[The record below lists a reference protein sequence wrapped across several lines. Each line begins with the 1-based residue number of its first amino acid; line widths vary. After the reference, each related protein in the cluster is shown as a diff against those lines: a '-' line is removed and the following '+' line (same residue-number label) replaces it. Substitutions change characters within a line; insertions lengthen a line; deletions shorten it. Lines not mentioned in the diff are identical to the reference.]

1 MTRVND
7 LRELIPALKL
17 DPPQVVFF
25 DAMGTLFGLK
35 QSVGEIYAAI
45 AAVHQVQVNAEQ
57 LNQVFYQTF
66 KTAPHLAFGNVALTE
81 LTQKE
86 FDWWKSLAQNVFAE
100 IDQLSYFQDF
110 NVYFDEL
117 YRHFLTPDPWL
128 VYPDVFPLLTACQ
141 TARIPLTVISN
152 FDSRLLKILDQ
163 LSLNAYFDKIFVS
176 SQCQTAK
183 PDRQI
188 FQQALDS
195 HQIPPDQAW
204 HIGDSH
210 REDYLGAQAVGIQA
224 FLIER

>member
-1 MTRVND
+1 M
-7 LRELIPALKL
+7 
-17 DPPQVVFF
+17 
-25 DAMGTLFGLK
+25 
-35 QSVGEIYAAI
+35 
-45 AAVHQVQVNAEQ
+45 
-57 LNQVFYQTF
+57 
-66 KTAPHLAFGNVALTE
+66 
-81 LTQKE
+81 
-86 FDWWKSLAQNVFAE
+86 
-100 IDQLSYFQDF
+100 
-110 NVYFDEL
+110 
-117 YRHFLTPDPWL
+117 
-128 VYPDVFPLLTACQ
+128 
-141 TARIPLTVISN
+141 ISN

-195 HQIPPDQAW
+195 HKIPPDQAW